1 MLSKSFLILFSLF
14 FLVLSV
20 NAQNETSIE
29 IRKVVIDA
37 GHGGRDPGAVSANGK
52 VFEKDIT
59 LSVALLLGN
68 MIKLN
73 YPYVDVIYT
82 RDSDIFVRL
91 DKRSEI
97 ANKSKADLFIS
108 IHVNAAKSRAASGS
122 ETFVMGADKTN
133 SNLEVTMLENSVIL
147 LEGEDYKSRYEGF
160 NPNDPESYIIF
171 SLLQN
176 AHIEQSLTLASLIQ
190 QQLGQGPIRINRG
203 IKQAPLVVLWR
214 TSMPSVLVEL
224 GFISNINDL
233 KIMSEKRNQEK
244 FANLI
249 FNAFVQYK
257 NKYDKNYSNAID
269 HNLRNNNETIKS
281 SIVDSSNNIVSNPQ
295 HNKSQT
301 IHYRIQILSVNKEIS
316 TKSREFKGHRDI
328 NHIKQGNTYKYT
340 LGQYNSIEEARV
352 NLREI
357 RKTFP
362 QAFIIKVENNKIVPL

>member
-1 MLSKSFLILFSLF
+1 MLSKLFLILFSLF

-301 IHYRIQILSVNKEIS
+301 THYRIQILSVNKEIS